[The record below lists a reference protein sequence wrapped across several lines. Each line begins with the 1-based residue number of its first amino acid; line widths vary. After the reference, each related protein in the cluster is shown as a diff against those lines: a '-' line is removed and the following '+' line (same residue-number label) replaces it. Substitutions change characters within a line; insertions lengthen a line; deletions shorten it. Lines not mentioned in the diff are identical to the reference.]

1 MPILRSPRYRLIR
14 LSWKK
19 SLIPKVSEKWY
30 AVARETPY
38 EGDLR
43 RLLLR
48 QSESSRQHGRA
59 TRWLADHPVLIDAN
73 LMGIGFCALGGV
85 LISKYIQSIASIE
98 DSVRHYECAELIAL
112 SSARH
117 ENEKPPPPQWEVF
130 LYEPFACCGSSYS
143 SIKCEVK
150 RLRKSF
156 SAVFEASAWTL
167 SPRRS
172 LYA

>member
-1 MPILRSPRYRLIR
+1 MPILCSPRQLLIGPSR
-14 LSWKK
+14 KK
-19 SLIPKVSEKWY
+19 SLIPKLSEKWY

-59 TRWLADHPVLIDAN
+59 TRWLADHPVLIDGK

-98 DSVRHYECAELIAL
+98 DSSRQYECAEPIAL

-117 ENEKPPPPQWEVF
+117 EDEKSPPPQWEVF

-156 SAVFEASAWTL
+156 SAVFKASAWTL
-167 SPRRS
+167 SPRRY
-172 LYA
+172 LYI